1 MNNDPEDVKEALTL
15 LISKAPAFFLLQK
28 CTTPHCH
35 GMCPEYFL
43 SIHLCFKNSY
53 FNAQKQCSNDTP
65 GMLKFWLFRRSLPE
79 NS

>member
-1 MNNDPEDVKEALTL
+1 MNNDPEDVKETLTL
-15 LISKAPAFFLLQK
+15 LLSKAPAFFLLQK

-53 FNAQKQCSNDTP
+53 FNA
-65 GMLKFWLFRRSLPE
+65 
-79 NS
+79 